1 MEELRLEERVT
12 GRPRRPFASVAAVS
26 NGPAEVSAAPLRHP
40 PRLRPADAESHRHA
54 TWMELFFDLVFVAAV
69 ARLATM
75 LIERHDAI
83 GFVRFVGLFVPVAWA
98 WMGYTYYANR
108 FDTDDVPYRAMVSAG
123 MAAVAAMAVA
133 IGDFS
138 DEGLM
143 RFALAYAA
151 VRLVLLLMYVR
162 ARHHVPEMRQALNF
176 YLVGF
181 GAGAACW
188 IASAF
193 VTGPA
198 RELLWFA
205 GLALEFGT
213 PIVGWKAIATAPID
227 RHHLE
232 ERFGLFTIIV
242 LGEAVIA
249 VVVGTDVSDWATQAV
264 IVGAAGF
271 AAVVGL
277 WWTYFDVNGA
287 VQPRRG
293 WWAFVFAYGHV
304 PLWIGLTAFGAGV
317 KLAIKHAEEIAYDPG
332 SRWALAGGAALFLL
346 SVVAFHAAS
355 QRRAPGLISLLR
367 LVVVGGLVAIAAA
380 GTNLPQTTVS
390 LLVLIGIT
398 LGLLLEALSVRDA
411 ERAALMRLVRPP
423 ERPAGLPRHR
433 TAAVPSAE
441 PSE

>member
-1 MEELRLEERVT
+1 M
-12 GRPRRPFASVAAVS
+12 SD
-26 NGPAEVSAAPLRHP
+26 GPAEIAAAPLRHP

-83 GFVRFVGLFVPVAWA
+83 GFARFIGLFVPVAWA

-133 IGDFS
+133 IGDFT

-151 VRLVLLLMYVR
+151 VRVVLLLMYLR
-162 ARHHVPEMRQALNF
+162 ARRHVPEMRSAIDF

-181 GAGAACW
+181 GLGALCW

-213 PIVGWKAIATAPID
+213 PIVGWRVIATAPID

-249 VVVGTDVSDWATQAV
+249 VVIGTDVSDWEAQSV
-264 IVGAAGF
+264 LVGVAGF
-271 AAVVGL
+271 AAVVAL
-277 WWTYFDVNGA
+277 WWTYFDLNGA
-287 VQPRRG
+287 VRPKRG

-304 PLWIGLTAFGAGV
+304 PLWIALTAFGAGV
-317 KLAIKHAEEIAYDPG
+317 KLAIKHAEEIAHDPG
-332 SRWALAGGAALFLL
+332 SRWALAGGAALFFVALTFFHL
-346 SVVAFHAAS
+346 ASSRREPPLMSVLRVGVVAALV
-355 QRRAPGLISLLR
+355 GL
-367 LVVVGGLVAIAAA
+367 AA
-380 GTNLPQTTVS
+380 GGGHLPQTTLSV
-390 LLVLIGIT
+390 LVTVGI
-398 LGLLLEALSVRDA
+398 LVGLMIEALSVRDA
-411 ERAALMRLVRPP
+411 ERGALMRMVQPAA
-423 ERPAGLPRHR
+423 RPAGLPPRR
-433 TAAVPSAE
+433 GQAV
-441 PSE
+441 

>member
-1 MEELRLEERVT
+1 M
-12 GRPRRPFASVAAVS
+12 S
-26 NGPAEVSAAPLRHP
+26 NGPAEVNAAPLRHP

-75 LIERHDAI
+75 LIERHDAV
-83 GFVRFVGLFVPVAWA
+83 GFLRFVGLFVPVAWA

-138 DEGLM
+138 DDGLM

-151 VRLVLLLMYVR
+151 VRLVLLMLYVR
-162 ARHHVPEMRQALNF
+162 ARKHVPEMRQAIDF

-181 GAGAACW
+181 GLGALCW
-188 IASAF
+188 VASAF
-193 VTGPA
+193 VTGPS
-198 RELLWFA
+198 RELLWVM
-205 GLALEFGT
+205 GLAFEFGT
-213 PIVGWKAIATAPID
+213 PIVGWRTIVTAPID

-232 ERFGLFTIIV
+232 ERFGLLTIIV

-249 VVVGTDVSDWATQAV
+249 VVVGTNVSDWKAAAV
-264 IVGAAGF
+264 IVGSVGF
-271 AAVVGL
+271 GSVVAL
-277 WWTYFDVNGA
+277 WWTYFEMSGA

-304 PLWIGLTAFGAGV
+304 PLWIALTAFGAGV
-317 KLAIKHAEEIAYDPG
+317 KLTIKSADELAYDPG
-332 SRWALAGGAALFLL
+332 SRWALVGGAALFLL
-346 SVVAFHAAS
+346 VLTLIHLAS
-355 QRRAPGLISLLR
+355 TRREPLLITVLR
-367 LVVVGGLVAIAAA
+367 FLTFAGLVGLGAVGAS
-380 GTNLPQTTVS
+380 LPQTDLMV
-390 LLVLIGIT
+390 LVALGIV
-398 LGLLLEALSVRDA
+398 LGLVLEALSVRDA
-411 ERAALMRLVRPP
+411 ERGTLIGLFDPAALPP
-423 ERPAGLPRHR
+423 GLPGAQTPNRV
-433 TAAVPSAE
+433 AVPSAE

>member
-1 MEELRLEERVT
+1 
-12 GRPRRPFASVAAVS
+12 
-26 NGPAEVSAAPLRHP
+26 
-40 PRLRPADAESHRHA
+40 
-54 TWMELFFDLVFVAAV
+54 MELFFDLVFVAAV
-69 ARLATM
+69 ARLAEM
-75 LIERHDAI
+75 LIERHDATGFARFI
-83 GFVRFVGLFVPVAWA
+83 GMFVPVAWA

-151 VRLVLLLMYVR
+151 VRIVLLLMYVR
-162 ARHHVPEMRQALNF
+162 ARHHVPEMRTALNF

-181 GAGAACW
+181 GAGALCW

-198 RELLWFA
+198 REVLWFA

-213 PIVGWKAIATAPID
+213 PIIGWRVIATAPID

-242 LGEAVIA
+242 LGESVIA
-249 VVVGTDVSDWATQAV
+249 VVVGTDVSDWAPQAV
-264 IVGAAGF
+264 LVGAAGF
-271 AAVVGL
+271 AAVIGL
-277 WWTYFDVNGA
+277 WWTYFDLNGA
-287 VQPRRG
+287 VQPKRG

-304 PLWIGLTAFGAGV
+304 PLWIALTAFGAGL
-317 KLAIKHAEEIAYDPG
+317 KLAIKHAEEIAHDPG
-332 SRWALAGGAALFLL
+332 SRWALAGGAALFFLAAT
-346 SVVAFHAAS
+346 AFHVAS
-355 QRRAPGLISLLR
+355 SRREPPVISVLR
-367 LVVVGGLVAIAAA
+367 LGVIAGLVSLAA
-380 GTNLPQTTVS
+380 GGTHLPQTTLSV
-390 LLVLIGIT
+390 LVTVAIG

-411 ERAALMRLVRPP
+411 ERGALMRMVSPP
-423 ERPAGLPRHR
+423 QRPAGLPARR
-433 TAAVPSAE
+433 GDVAVGAE
-441 PSE
+441 RDAGQPVA

>member
-1 MEELRLEERVT
+1 
-12 GRPRRPFASVAAVS
+12 VS
-26 NGPAEVSAAPLRHP
+26 HDPAGNVAAPLRHP
-40 PRLRPADAESHRHA
+40 PRLRSADAETHRHA

-69 ARLATM
+69 ARLAEM
-75 LIERHDAI
+75 LIERHDAT
-83 GFVRFVGLFVPVAWA
+83 GFLRFFGLFVPVAWA

-162 ARHHVPEMRQALNF
+162 ARRHVPEMRAALDF

-181 GAGAACW
+181 GLGALCW

-198 RELLWFA
+198 REVLWFA

-213 PIVGWKAIATAPID
+213 PIVGWRVIATAPID

-249 VVVGTDVSDWATQAV
+249 VVIGTDVSDWAAPAILVAV
-264 IVGAAGF
+264 AGF
-271 AAVVGL
+271 ASVVAL
-277 WWTYFDVNGA
+277 WWTYFDLNGA
-287 VQPRRG
+287 VQPKRG

-304 PLWIGLTAFGAGV
+304 PLWIALTAFGAGV
-317 KLAIKHAEEIAYDPG
+317 KLAIKHAEDVAHDPG
-332 SRWALAGGAALFLL
+332 SRWALVGGAALFFVAVTAFHIASSRREPGIVSGLRVL
-346 SVVAFHAAS
+346 VVA
-355 QRRAPGLISLLR
+355 
-367 LVVVGGLVAIAAA
+367 GLVAIAAA
-380 GTNLPQTTVS
+380 GSHLPQTTVS
-390 LLVLIGIT
+390 ILVLFAIGI
-398 LGLLLEALSVRDA
+398 GLLLEALSVREA
-411 ERAALMRLVRPP
+411 ERGALMRMVSPP
-423 ERPAGLPRHR
+423 ERPAGLPARGG
-433 TAAVPSAE
+433 
-441 PSE
+441 